1 MGLAMLRFNTSCVEY
16 IYIHTHSSCELQGGD
31 RMWHVQGFKANFK
44 FVWLSFG
51 NLWQAETTAL
61 NTATNAAWQ
70 AIVRADLG

>member
-1 MGLAMLRFNTSCVEY
+1 
-16 IYIHTHSSCELQGGD
+16 
-31 RMWHVQGFKANFK
+31 MWHVQGFKANFK